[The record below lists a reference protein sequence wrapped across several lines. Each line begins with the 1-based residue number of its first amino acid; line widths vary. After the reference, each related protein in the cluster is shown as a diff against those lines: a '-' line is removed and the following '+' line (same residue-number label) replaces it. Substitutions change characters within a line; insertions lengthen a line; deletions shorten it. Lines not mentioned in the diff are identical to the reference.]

1 MARTA
6 VDKETKEINK
16 LWWLG
21 KQFQFGDFVYIQ
33 PHNLLDPYL
42 IGRLTKIVPI
52 PSRNKVRYVDGEC
65 MTEDAYDIHVQS
77 FGRHK
82 DFGGD
87 YFKDAMEYK
96 EHKPRDERRLY
107 LTPKTRKYDVERLIG
122 KCNAVHGKRV
132 ADLEAYKLLSDT
144 FYVLD
149 QIPEVE
155 ADSTNYGKY
164 REELLEPLPET
175 DFEDSCD
182 ANKMVNE
189 EKARREEF
197 AKAGRKLPAM
207 DVFAG
212 CGGLTH
218 GLDAGGAVE
227 TRWAVEWD
235 VEAASTFKKNFPHA
249 TMYNED
255 VNKLLHQARKE
266 ELGVKTRQLRDRSG
280 KLMPRMPKRGQVDFL
295 YGGPPCQDFSAA
307 NRFRKANSIK
317 NSLLTVYLSLLD
329 HYQPAHFMLENVK
342 DLLYHRL
349 GSTQKTKHKVS
360 GGIESGSVKFIIRAL
375 MSLGYSAQY
384 NVLQAAELGSPQ
396 SRRRL
401 FFMGTKL
408 GIRLPLYPQPTHTC
422 FTVATHT
429 RNKGVSAP
437 HGPVSIGDAISDL
450 PQFDWG
456 VVIPEDDKVWL
467 KERAKHVRQA
477 KFPLERGLYVGRL
490 IQRYGQPPISNYQ
503 SWSRN
508 GQSTDAPLRN
518 HYTSHFQEAGLLRVL
533 GVPMIPLANWKDVP
547 QHYIAEGLK
556 KRRNVPRFNNRYQRL
571 DSSSALQT
579 CMTTM
584 DPSSLAVIHPYN
596 RRTLSVRELARA
608 QGFPDWFS
616 WEDGLDEQ
624 GRKRGGSRGVMMKPK
639 ACIKQIG
646 NAVSGCHGL
655 PLGKA
660 IFEVEYER
668 WVKEGKPQM
677 EGRRLSIQLIPGQ
690 GVYVVD
696 SDSEFISE
704 SDSGSIIEVESDHV
718 DSEEEDFDAKD
729 ESGSEDEPKFMFA
742 PKTDKPNVQPI
753 IRLNSVGGNEVIVIS
768 DDEDAPPRRPKGT
781 FVNGHRRPGI
791 GKSAAATKKRA
802 YQEELKLTTDESS
815 GDELEVED
823 SNSDSDS
830 RNLFVVQGIDAH
842 PRDEMNY
849 EEFEQWLAV
858 DGGRFLN
865 HEAATSGDR
874 LAEITELERGS
885 GTQVGSVAN
894 KPPCYS
900 ADRLKKSAPTPA
912 KQEARRGAFVES
924 DSESEELIVIV
935 GIRKRRRTSSASLQ

>member
-1 MARTA
+1 MDR
-6 VDKETKEINK
+6 ETKEINR
-16 LWWLG
+16 LWWLE
-21 KQFQFGDFVYIQ
+21 KQFQLGDFVYIQ
-33 PHNLLDPYL
+33 PHNLMNPYL

-52 PSRNKVRYVDGEC
+52 PSRNQARYVDGEL
-65 MTEDAYDIHVQS
+65 MTEDAYDIHVQG
-77 FGRHK
+77 FRRHK
-82 DFGGD
+82 EFAGD

-107 LTPKTRKYDVERLIG
+107 MTPKIRKYDVERLIG

-132 ADLEAYKLLSDT
+132 EDLEAYKLLSDT

-149 QIPEVE
+149 QIPDVE

-164 REELLEPLPET
+164 REELLKPLPEA

-189 EKARREEF
+189 DKARREEF
-197 AKAGRKLPAM
+197 AKDGRKLLAM

-280 KLMPRMPKRGQVDFL
+280 QLMPRMPKRGHVDFL
-295 YGGPPCQDFSAA
+295 YGGPPCQDFSGA

-349 GSTQKTKHKVS
+349 GSAQKTKHKVS
-360 GGIESGSVKFIIRAL
+360 GGIESGSVKFIIRTL

-384 NVLQAAELGSPQ
+384 NVLQAAGHGSPQ
-396 SRRRL
+396 SRRRV

-437 HGPVSIGDAISDL
+437 HGPVSLGEAISHL

-467 KERAKHVRQA
+467 KERAKHIRQA

-490 IQRYGQPPISNYQ
+490 IQPYGQPPISNYQ

-508 GQSTDAPLRN
+508 GQPADAPLRN

-547 QHYIAEGLK
+547 QHYIAEGLM

-571 DSSSALQT
+571 DASSAFQT

-584 DPSSLAVIHPYN
+584 DPSAVAVIHPYN

-608 QGFPDWFS
+608 QGIPDWLT

-624 GRKRGGSRGVMMKPK
+624 GCKRGGSRGVPLKPK

-677 EGRRLSIQLIPGQ
+677 ESRRLSIQLIAGK
-690 GVYVVD
+690 GVYVGD
-696 SDSEFISE
+696 SDSESISE
-704 SDSGSIIEVESDHV
+704 SESDSIIEVESDDG
-718 DSEEEDFDAKD
+718 DSDEEDFDAKD
-729 ESGSEDEPKFMFA
+729 ESGDEDEIKVMFA
-742 PKTDKPNVQPI
+742 PKSGKPNLQPVI
-753 IRLNSVGGNEVIVIS
+753 SLNSVGGNEVIVIS
-768 DDEDAPPRRPKGT
+768 DDEDAPPSRPQRT
-781 FVNGHRRPGI
+781 LVNGHARPGI
-791 GKSAAATKKRA
+791 GKHAGATKKRR
-802 YQEELKLTTDESS
+802 YREDIELTTDESS
-815 GDELEVED
+815 GDEVED
-823 SNSDSDS
+823 DSESNSDS
-830 RNLFVVQGIDAH
+830 RNLFVVQGIDAP
-842 PRDEMNY
+842 PRDEMND
-849 EEFEQWLAV
+849 EEFDEWLAV
-858 DGGRFLN
+858 DGGRFEN
-865 HEAATSGDR
+865 QEAATSGDR
-874 LAEITELERGS
+874 MAEIVNLERGN
-885 GTQVGSVAN
+885 GTPVGFVAE
-894 KPPCYS
+894 K
-900 ADRLKKSAPTPA
+900 LH
-912 KQEARRGAFVES
+912 
-924 DSESEELIVIV
+924 
-935 GIRKRRRTSSASLQ
+935 RTSGSGSRQQRQPL